1 MFLTQAIE
9 QISDGEETAM
19 ILTQQKHQLAQLTT
33 HIVSTTHI
41 L

>member
-1 MFLTQAIE
+1 MFLTQAIQ

-19 ILTQQKHQLAQLTT
+19 ILTQQKLVQLTT